1 MSERKRK
8 KLILLIV
15 LIVMALAMT
24 ILVLVLST
32 LDKKADNEAIAQAK
46 QKEQQKKQ
54 STQGNADQEPE
65 REIEGTLVFGDTEY
79 NYYDSLET
87 YLVIGTDGSGND
99 AEDPEEYKGD
109 MADFLVLLVI
119 DKTAQTYSAVQINRD
134 TMMEVPIVNAD
145 GSAHA
150 SADQQICTAHWYGGN
165 AQMGDEN
172 TVNCVSTLL
181 GGIEING
188 YYTMNMDHIKEL
200 NHAVGGVDV
209 IIEDDFSQ
217 DDPSLVMGETI
228 HLTDEQAVSFIRG
241 RMTVGDGQNTSRM
254 RRQSVYMNA
263 FYEKVKQ
270 MTHEDPA
277 FINNLY
283 KDMMSLASTNMN
295 GNDVSR
301 ITNSILTFAG
311 KGLKTIEGKQ
321 ELGKVASDLEDHV
334 MFYADETSII
344 SVMTEVC
351 SLEKGDKIESSDEDD
366 ADDEEDEDE
375 EDVEEDEE
383 E

>member
-1 MSERKRK
+1 MSERSKRK
-8 KLILLIV
+8 LIPVIA

-24 ILVLVLST
+24 ILVIVLSA
-32 LDKKADNEAIAQAK
+32 LDKKAADKDIALAK
-46 QKEQQKKQ
+46 QKEQEKKQ
-54 STQGNADQEPE
+54 AAAKDDKQEPE

-79 NYYDSLET
+79 NYYDDLES

-99 AEDPEEYKGD
+99 SEDPEEYKGD

-119 DKTAQTYSAVQINRD
+119 DRTAQTYSAVQINRD

-145 GSAHA
+145 GTANA
-150 SADQQICTAHWYGGN
+150 SSVQQICCAHWYGGDP
-165 AQMGDEN
+165 QMGDEN

-188 YYTMNMDHIKEL
+188 YYTMDMDHIKEL

-209 IIEDDFSQ
+209 TIEDDFSQ
-217 DDPSLVMGETI
+217 DDPSLVMGQTV
-228 HLTDEQAVSFIRG
+228 HLTDDQAVSFIRG
-241 RMTVGDGQNTSRM
+241 RMSVGDGLNTSRM

-270 MTHEDPA
+270 MTHEDPS

-301 ITNSILTFAG
+301 ITNSILTFEG
-311 KGLKTIEGKQ
+311 KGVKSIEGEQ
-321 ELGKVASDLEDHV
+321 EMGKTASDLEDHV
-334 MFYADETSII
+334 MFYADEASII
-344 SVMTEVC
+344 SVMTEAC
-351 SLEKGDKIESSDEDD
+351 DLEKGDKIESEDDEDFEDEDD
-366 ADDEEDEDE
+366 EDDEEDEE
-375 EDVEEDEE
+375 
-383 E
+383 